1 MRSALLSCATASL
14 AITLATIA
22 PVHALPIT
30 TLFNTGV
37 SATSTVL
44 DNDTI
49 GDLHYT
55 LSADPDDSPPGI
67 RIKTS
72 AASGLISP
80 HGPWL
85 ADNTLSRWIVPDYDG
100 GFNGPAGNYTYRTSF
115 SLVELNPASAIIT
128 GRWSMDNTGTKIT
141 LNGMDVVSGCSTGFS
156 VWCDFTIS
164 SGFQL
169 GNNNLDFF
177 INNAGTVSNPTG
189 LRVEMTGTAEVP
201 EPASLAV
208 LGLGLVG
215 LGAMRRKSRDK
226 DASR

>member
-1 MRSALLSCATASL
+1 MRSALPSCATASL

-30 TLFNTGV
+30 TLFNTGI
-37 SATSTVL
+37 SAT
-44 DNDTI
+44 N
-49 GDLHYT
+49 T
-55 LSADPDDSPPGI
+55 L
-67 RIKTS
+67 
-72 AASGLISP
+72 
-80 HGPWL
+80 L
-85 ADNTLSRWIVPDYDG
+85 ADNTIGDPHYTLISAPATSDTDILVTTSASGNPINPPGIWIADNTVSRWIGPDNSSMLDG
-100 GFNGPAGNYTYRTSF
+100 PSGNYTYRTSF

-141 LNGMDVVSGCSTGFS
+141 LNGTDVVSGCSTGFS

-215 LGAMRRKSRDK
+215 LGAMRHKSRDK
-226 DASR
+226 GASR